1 MFGLYD
7 TVAGLNVINLNY
19 HQSVVERQP
28 NLVLKIS
35 YIKDLEDVDPF
46 NISGSDG
53 VKESEHGKGGVD
65 ANELVT

>member
-1 MFGLYD
+1 MFGLYG

-35 YIKDLEDVDPF
+35 YMKDLEDVDPF

-53 VKESEHGKGGVD
+53 GKESEHGKGGVD